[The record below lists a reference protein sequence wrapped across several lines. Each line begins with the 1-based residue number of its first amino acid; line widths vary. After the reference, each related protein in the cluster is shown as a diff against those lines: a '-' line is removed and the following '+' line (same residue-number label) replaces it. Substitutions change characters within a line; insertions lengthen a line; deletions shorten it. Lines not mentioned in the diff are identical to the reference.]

1 MRRHAAAVLAAALI
15 LAGCASEPTTE
26 PNSEITTASTEAA
39 PEPDATITIRSVG
52 DILVHSDVYTAAA
65 TGEGYDFSPMFAPVK
80 QYLEEADITTAN
92 MEVPV
97 AGPELGL
104 SGYPQFNAPP
114 EIIDGLLG
122 AGVDIVN
129 NATNHSLDRGGEG
142 VRSSVSNMRDRGMPY
157 SGSFSSEQDR
167 DTPRI
172 IEENGIK
179 VGFLSFTYG
188 TNGLPVPEEYMVN
201 LIDPEPMARQIAAL
215 DSQVDVL
222 VTMLHMG
229 EEYSPL
235 PVEYQKEMAQI
246 ALDNGAEY
254 VLGGHPHVVEPFEIA
269 DDHVIWWSHG
279 NFLHGQWEENTKVGG
294 IGEVTFRKKGDGTVL
309 VDNVRYM
316 PTYTVGPPISY
327 NHKVIPLA
335 EASDYIDVDAWRTE
349 LRQRLNVTVVDY
361 L

>member
-1 MRRHAAAVLAAALI
+1 MRRHAAAVLAATLI
-15 LAGCASEPTTE
+15 LAGCAGEPQPETVTTSETTE
-26 PNSEITTASTEAA
+26 TTTVV
-39 PEPDATITIRSVG
+39 PDATITIRSVG
-52 DILVHSDVYTAAA
+52 DILVHSDVYNAAA
-65 TGEGYDFSPMFAPVK
+65 TDEGYDFSPMFAPVK
-80 QYLEEADITTAN
+80 EYMEDADITTAN

-97 AGPELGL
+97 AGPQYRL

-114 EIIDGLLG
+114 EIIDGLLD

-142 VRSSVSNMRDRGMPY
+142 VSASVSNMRERGMPY

-179 VGFLSFTYG
+179 VGFLSYTYG

-201 LIDPEPMARQIAAL
+201 LIDPEPMARDLAAL
-215 DSQVDVL
+215 DEQVDVL

-254 VLGGHPHVVEPFEIA
+254 VLGGHPHVVEPFEVA
-269 DDHVIWWSHG
+269 SDHVIWWSHG

-309 VDNVRYM
+309 VDDVRYM
-316 PTYTVGPPISY
+316 PTYTIGPPISY
-327 NHKVIPLA
+327 NHKVIPLVDA
-335 EASDYIDVDAWRTE
+335 GDYIDVDAWREE
-349 LRQRLNVTVVDY
+349 LRERMNVEVVDY